1 MRCPRAPKPWR
12 QSWQCASRRRAR
24 TPLGAEETA
33 DRLGRLARARR
44 QVQAHR
50 ARNHH
55 QRELKGTT
63 LALIRY
69 LEEHWRTPGWRAD
82 YDSWWPVIQRYAGV
96 LATESFTGRGALKRL
111 KALLNQNQNRPAI
124 DL

>member
-1 MRCPRAPKPWR
+1 MPATTTSASSRARPWR
-12 QSWQCASRRRAR
+12 SF
-24 TPLGAEETA
+24 
-33 DRLGRLARARR
+33 
-44 QVQAHR
+44 
-50 ARNHH
+50 
-55 QRELKGTT
+55 
-63 LALIRY
+63 RY